1 MQCRVTIQQA
11 RAYLAKVSLVLD
23 SMSSNRAMSRLFKRS
38 ANGRERVLSI
48 DGPASS
54 FAGLPVF
61 RWRKLPASVTAIDDA
76 TLLFV
81 SKQDFQALC
90 LAILM

>member
-23 SMSSNRAMSRLFKRS
+23 SMSSNPAMSEFSRGRPTGESGYS
-38 ANGRERVLSI
+38 ALMVRAVLLPGFRFF
-48 DGPASS
+48 DG
-54 FAGLPVF
+54 GNY
-61 RWRKLPASVTAIDDA
+61 PASVTAIDDA